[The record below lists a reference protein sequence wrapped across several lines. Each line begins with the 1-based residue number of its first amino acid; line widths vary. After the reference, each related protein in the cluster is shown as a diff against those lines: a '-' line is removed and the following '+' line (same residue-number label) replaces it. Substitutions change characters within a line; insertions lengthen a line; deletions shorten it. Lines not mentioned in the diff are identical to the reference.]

1 MGKCGWHCMVD
12 ILTNVADELQLASI
26 TAGRGRE
33 AEGQILGHY

>member
-1 MGKCGWHCMVD
+1 MVD